1 MTSHR
6 QGYPFQG
13 CVPTEPWSVSP
24 CADIELYSR
33 LDKQMTF
40 RAYAWKNPGGSGAK
54 PLRDTAIVSMFPA
67 SISFR
72 CSKSFLNKKEDKL
85 NTVATQRSGTRF
97 GVASRVHHEAHGR
110 HEGGWLRMVRGGF
123 AQRRKDAK
131 EDGARVG
138 GPRKNRMARKGEAV
152 CRRRWG
158 VEGGGLLGRWGVG
171 EVGC

>member
-54 PLRDTAIVSMFPA
+54 PLRDTAIVSLFRV

-72 CSKSFLNKKEDKL
+72 CSKSFLNRKEDKL
-85 NTVATQRSGTRF
+85 NTVATQRSGTRTRTRQISVVIGLAEVIQKMHCEPF
-97 GVASRVHHEAHGR
+97 FDSR
-110 HEGGWLRMVRGGF
+110 F
-123 AQRRKDAK
+123 YT
-131 EDGARVG
+131 
-138 GPRKNRMARKGEAV
+138 PF
-152 CRRRWG
+152 
-158 VEGGGLLGRWGVG
+158 
-171 EVGC
+171 

>member
-85 NTVATQRSGTRF
+85 NTVATQRSGTRTRTRI
-97 GVASRVHHEAHGR
+97 ARNEYEQEQEYESEQWYDHPPSHLSRTAAYFAICWARAV
-110 HEGGWLRMVRGGF
+110 MVCIGI
-123 AQRRKDAK
+123 
-131 EDGARVG
+131 VC
-138 GPRKNRMARKGEAV
+138 GPWNGMKV
-152 CRRRWG
+152 
-158 VEGGGLLGRWGVG
+158 
-171 EVGC
+171 

>member
-54 PLRDTAIVSMFPA
+54 PLRDTAIVSLFRV

-72 CSKSFLNKKEDKL
+72 CSKSFLNRKEDKL
-85 NTVATQRSGTRF
+85 NTVATQRSGTRTRTRQKSLEIARAN
-97 GVASRVHHEAHGR
+97 VAEMIRADVLRPANWQRILGIFSKIHHG
-110 HEGGWLRMVRGGF
+110 
-123 AQRRKDAK
+123 
-131 EDGARVG
+131 
-138 GPRKNRMARKGEAV
+138 NAV
-152 CRRRWG
+152 I
-158 VEGGGLLGRWGVG
+158 
-171 EVGC
+171 